1 MTNAEKFVELI
12 AELYPMGDKQA
23 TQMQRNS
30 GEIENELSKYYW
42 DDIKAKVQYFYA
54 RKNDKSRPRI
64 GQILAL
70 LETDP
75 KITVRVEEKIEPD
88 TTWQRPHTKLWSINQ
103 TFEKLVNVLMNGG
116 VIPNERGKY
125 VNNRSLVDPET
136 DDVIL
141 NPFQW
146 LKWKLA
152 DAMQEQP
159 DLFAKFP
166 NTTELEG
173 LAIAIQ
179 GGLINFKVRDWV
191 KMALNMPVDK
201 RKVSTWYNL
210 STETEKQA

>member
-75 KITVRVEEKIEPD
+75 KITPRIEPEPEPVESN
-88 TTWQRPHTKLWSINQ
+88 WHRPRTKLWSIAQ
-103 TFEKLVNVLMNGG
+103 TFEKLVNVLMDGG
-116 VIPNERGKY
+116 VIPDETGGFRN
-125 VNNRSLVDPET
+125 VRSLVDPET
-136 DDVIL
+136 DNVIL
-141 NPFQW
+141 NPMEW
-146 LKWKLA
+146 LKFKLIQA
-152 DAMQEQP
+152 QQQKPECFIKFQSASQLEQ
-159 DLFAKFP
+159 
-166 NTTELEG
+166 

-179 GGLINFKVRDWV
+179 NNLIMFKVRDWAKLTNV
-191 KMALNMPVDK
+191 GGKK
-201 RKVSTWYNL
+201 
-210 STETEKQA
+210 